1 MVYCDAMREYDFA
14 YKRGLKLAEGSKI
27 DAAVAELEQAYT
39 HWRKAMANNDY
50 DVGARRHLR
59 ASGNVRIAPYRA
71 GGPLQ
76 QDAGKS
82 RSPRRPNMRCRLCNS
97 SR

>member
-14 YKRGLKLAEGSKI
+14 YKRGLELAEGSKI

-82 RSPRRPNMRCRLCNS
+82 RSPRRPKAMLS
-97 SR
+97 LQ